1 MYFEHIDHS
10 HKYLEDIL
18 SIIRYGISQKRL
30 SLRKK
35 KREGI
40 NTQLLVDAFNLIG
53 TQNIISDTWIGAQ
66 KEHEQENSKGK
77 EDIYFYL
84 GDDNYTRI
92 FYVEAKRLPKY
103 KSKNDEEYVIG
114 ESSTHKPSGG
124 IQRYKLLSHGGSSL
138 RHNGMI
144 AYIENKSVD
153 DWLLVVNEKI
163 GKEYPTDSKLSCS
176 TNPNEFISTHSY
188 NDIDGSFVMHHF
200 WIDISLN

>member
-1 MYFEHIDHS
+1 MYFEHIDYS

-18 SIIRYGISQKRL
+18 SIIRSGILQKRSL
-30 SLRKK
+30 LRKK
-35 KREGI
+35 KREGL
-40 NTQLLVDAFNLIG
+40 NTQLLVDTFNLIG

-66 KEHEQENSKGK
+66 KEHEQENNKGK

-103 KSKNDEEYVIG
+103 KSKIDDEYVIG
-114 ESSTHKPSGG
+114 ESTTHRPSGG
-124 IQRYKLLSHGGSSL
+124 IQRYKLLNHGSSDL

-144 AYIENKSVD
+144 AYIESKSVD

-163 GKEYPTDSKLSCS
+163 ENEYLTDSRLSRS
-176 TNPNEFISTHSY
+176 THPNEFISTHSY
-188 NDIDGSFVMHHF
+188 NDIEGSFMMHHF
-200 WIDISLN
+200 WIDLSNN